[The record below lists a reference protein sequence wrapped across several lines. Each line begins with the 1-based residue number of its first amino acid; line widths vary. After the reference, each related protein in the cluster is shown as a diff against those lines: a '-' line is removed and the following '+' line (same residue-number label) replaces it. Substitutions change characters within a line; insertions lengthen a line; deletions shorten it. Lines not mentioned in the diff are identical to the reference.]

1 MTGARLARKSLKDS
15 PARLAM
21 MMLGG
26 SPIRV
31 AVPPMLEASASAMRN
46 GTGGRPSRSQTSR
59 VTGAISSTVVTLSS
73 SAEATAVIRTSSTIV
88 ANGRPRVRL
97 AAQIAT

>member
-1 MTGARLARKSLKDS
+1 VVSSTVKPERNKNRAMITKTMTRMTTRGARLTRKSLKLS

-31 AVPPMLEASASAMRN
+31 AVPPMLLAIASA
-46 GTGGRPSRSQTSR
+46 
-59 VTGAISSTVVTLSS
+59 
-73 SAEATAVIRTSSTIV
+73 IR
-88 ANGRPRVRL
+88 
-97 AAQIAT
+97 